1 MSGVA
6 FVCPRLYDRGMLA
19 IRTRLQWIIWLTLGL
34 GLICSSYSYGQE
46 ESGDEGS
53 SEVVEGPSESPFSG
67 VVAGMDL
74 STPRA
79 TMRSLLAAA
88 RAGDTAR
95 MRESFDL
102 TYAGPLVEES
112 SRYLMTGPD
121 TGPDEFAVSAAIDRF
136 VSVVGMFSRE
146 ARGRLI
152 GPEISQIGDSEFA
165 YPQDLETR
173 IDGQRVVLELLFA
186 RGDDN
191 AWRIAEPSLTNADA
205 LFDQLD
211 LIRSWLRSKGFGWSI
226 DQGLLGIAYFQWAG
240 LLSLLMA
247 AVVIDLVL
255 RTLTQLVA
263 RRYLRRSEDTNTA
276 SDTGRLIARLGRTVG
291 LVGGALTVYLS
302 LRWLSLPAAADA
314 GLSGVASV
322 VASLSGLAFAY
333 RFVDVVAEFFARKTA
348 KTDSTFDDLLVPLAR
363 KASKL
368 FIFAA
373 GVVAVAEAFDLPI
386 TSLVAGL
393 GIGGLA
399 FAFAAKDTI
408 ENLFGSVAVVL
419 DRPFN
424 VGDWVVV
431 DGVEGTVE
439 ELGFRSTRVRTFYNS
454 LVTVPN
460 SALVRAKVDNYGR
473 RSFRRYKS
481 TLSLTYGTPPDVLDA
496 FCEGVREL
504 IRKHPYTRKDYYLVY
519 FRDFGASSLDVMLYM
534 FFRTPDWD
542 AECRERHKLGL
553 DILRLA
559 NELGVEFAFPTQTVE
574 LKRVSSNTD
583 SDIEL
588 EDARVRGREAAG
600 VVLEKA
606 R

>member
-1 MSGVA
+1 MRDLRWLIGFGWLVVA
-6 FVCPRLYDRGMLA
+6 AVLVCAPVA
-19 IRTRLQWIIWLTLGL
+19 V
-34 GLICSSYSYGQE
+34 GQADDAGGGADSAE
-46 ESGDEGS
+46 VEPGGEVESGS
-53 SEVVEGPSESPFSG
+53 VVVG
-67 VVAGMDL
+67 AGLDL
-74 STPRA
+74 STPRS
-79 TMRSLLAAA
+79 TVRSLLAAS
-88 RAGDTAR
+88 RSGDAEL
-95 MRESFDL
+95 MREAFDL
-102 TYAGPLVEES
+102 SYSGVLGVQE
-112 SRYLMTGPD
+112 SRYLQDGL
-121 TGPDEFAVSAAIDRF
+121 GGGEDEFAVAAAIDRF
-136 VSVVGMFSRE
+136 VAVVGMFPRE
-146 ARGRLI
+146 SRGRLI
-152 GPEISQIGDSEFA
+152 GSEIGLIVETEFA
-165 YPQDLETR
+165 YPQDLETQV
-173 IDGQRVVLELLFA
+173 DGRRVVLELLFA
-186 RGDDN
+186 RGDDGG
-191 AWRIAEPSLTNADA
+191 WRIAEPSLTNSDE
-205 LFDQLD
+205 LFDRLD
-211 LIRSWLRSKGFGWSI
+211 PVRSKLRSEGYGWAIDGGLIGLAYYQWIGLFGLILLAVTVDLLLRSI
-226 DQGLLGIAYFQWAG
+226 
-240 LLSLLMA
+240 
-247 AVVIDLVL
+247 
-255 RTLTQLVA
+255 TQLIV
-263 RRYLRRSEDTNTA
+263 RRYLRRSEDTSTA
-276 SDTGRLIARLGRTVG
+276 QDTGRLIARLGRTVG
-291 LVGGALTVYLS
+291 LVGGALVVFVA
-302 LRWLSLPAAADA
+302 LRWLSLPGPAHAA
-314 GLSGVASV
+314 LSGVASV

-439 ELGFRSTRVRTFYNS
+439 ELGFRSTRIRTFYNS

-473 RSFRRYKS
+473 RSFRRYKT
-481 TLSLTYGTPPDVLDA
+481 TLSLTYGTPPDVVDA

-559 NELGVEFAFPTQTVE
+559 NELGAEFAFPTTTVE
-574 LKRVSSNTD
+574 LKRALYGD
-583 SDIEL
+583 DEL
-588 EDARVRGREAAG
+588 LDFDDARVRGREAAG
-600 VVLEKA
+600 AVLERKG
-606 R
+606 